1 MPVTDYQALVLALT
15 LAWTAETDELADQ
28 CAEQAEQIASSG
40 KLTDKQVADAQV
52 EAEAA
57 AILWNSEGE

>member
-1 MPVTDYQALVLALT
+1 MPITNYQALVLALT
-15 LAWTAETDELADQ
+15 LAWTVEKDELADQ
-28 CAEQAEQIASSG
+28 YAEQAEQIASSG

-52 EAEAA
+52 EAAAA